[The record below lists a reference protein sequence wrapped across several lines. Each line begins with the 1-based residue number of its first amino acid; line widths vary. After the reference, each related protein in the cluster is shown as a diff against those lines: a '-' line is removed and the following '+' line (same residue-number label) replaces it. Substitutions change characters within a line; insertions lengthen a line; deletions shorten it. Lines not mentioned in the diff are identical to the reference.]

1 MIPNLV
7 MLASHLLNLLSAL
20 GPGMLGAAVG
30 QAWKPGLT
38 WRQRL
43 VQWVVGVSCA
53 YYVALAVI
61 HGLGWHPYVAQGVA
75 FIVGMCAFEVAPRL
89 VAALSQ
95 AAAGLPDVITK
106 AAGDFLARWTKP
118 GGGA

>member
-1 MIPNLV
+1 MKLDLSAITEPALQ
-7 MLASHLLNLLSAL
+7 LLSSLA
-20 GPGMLGAAVG
+20 PGMLGAAVG

-43 VQWVVGVSCA
+43 VQWVVGVSCQ
-53 YYVALAVI
+53 YYVSLAVV
-61 HGLGWHPYVAQGVA
+61 HGLGWHPFVAQGVGFFVA
-75 FIVGMCAFEVAPRL
+75 MCAFEVAPRL

-106 AAGDFLARWTKP
+106 AAGDFLVRWTKP